1 VAPPQAGGM
10 RVSAH
15 INPNSNPRHQTAAMQ
30 SESPPGDEACAL
42 PKSAEVRIAS
52 GLKQL
57 YSEMLAEPMPDKFV
71 TLLDRLSKAQAHP
84 ERKP

>member
-1 VAPPQAGGM
+1 
-10 RVSAH
+10 
-15 INPNSNPRHQTAAMQ
+15 MQ
-30 SESPPGDEACAL
+30 SENSPGDEACAL

-57 YSEMLAEPMPDKFV
+57 YSEMLAEPMPDKIA
-71 TLLDRLSKAQAHP
+71 TLLDRLSKAQTRL

>member
-1 VAPPQAGGM
+1 M

-15 INPNSNPRHQTAAMQ
+15 TNPNPRYQTAAMQ
-30 SESPPGDEACAL
+30 SENSPGDEACAL

-57 YSEMLAEPMPDKFV
+57 YSEMLAEPMPDKIA
-71 TLLDRLSKAQAHP
+71 TLLDRLSKAQTRL

>member
-1 VAPPQAGGM
+1 M
-10 RVSAH
+10 RSD
-15 INPNSNPRHQTAAMQ
+15 T
-30 SESPPGDEACAL
+30 SPADETCAL

-57 YSEMLAEPMPDKFV
+57 YSEMLSEPMPDKFM
-71 TLLDRLSKAQAHP
+71 TLLDRLSKAQTRL